1 MIAVSPRRPDLGFAP
16 ALRNKLNI
24 TLSDSISLLIIC
36 NWKGIRISHL
46 QVLYDNVQIPTDKG
60 NEGNIKIFLPVNALA
75 EIIKKKTEKEKG
87 YERE

>member
-24 TLSDSISLLIIC
+24 TLSDSISFLIIC
-36 NWKGIRISHL
+36 NWKGIKISHL
-46 QVLYDNVQIPTDKG
+46 QVLYENIQIPTDKS

-75 EIIKKKTEKEKG
+75 EIIKKTEKEKR

>member
-24 TLSDSISLLIIC
+24 TLSDSISYLINC
-36 NWKGIRISHL
+36 NWKGIKISHL
-46 QVLYDNVQIPTDKG
+46 QVLYDNIQIPTDKS

-75 EIIKKKTEKEKG
+75 EIIKKTEKEKR